1 MIFPDSVLQQRR
13 RSQLAG
19 LVTRHTAHLFDLDGR
34 FYGEEE
40 GMREKMWFAL
50 AFLQSGDPSA
60 IQKANAVIRRDLPG
74 YRQCHFTPYIC
85 CQALLHFEKL
95 LDADVVRI
103 MERYILQY
111 MPYFL
116 TEEMDFVA
124 CNDNF
129 PCMSTALCLF
139 AGQRF
144 GNPAYLATARKRLFQ
159 LRDMLIRRGFTAEFT
174 SPTYT
179 PIQAAV
185 LAEIVQYAHDE
196 ELAQLALQGEQRV
209 LADLLLH
216 LHWETAQPAGPYSRA
231 YPIDYAAST
240 HHARFLYYMLYG
252 DALTVN
258 PVDVLFSQEHPD
270 TPPDSLVLH
279 HNFNFLRISFF
290 WQALSTYH
298 CPPWLMETAR
308 NRTYPAIVAGACE
321 SMACEETL
329 CAGPNPGAERPEN
342 PTRVNF
348 LYSYLERDYALG
360 SCQTLFHSGSQ
371 TSSLQGVFRRPAE
384 GFSDPQAQ
392 VGSFFLSYSLNNL
405 SPGDFASGTGQV
417 NDYGLRV
424 CLQNRNTALAAY
436 TPRIGLNR
444 EVSSLKLTVGIPI
457 LGPLPDELRLG
468 DVTLKAEDY
477 ASEEGMTS
485 PLPLPVSIRSGDVFL
500 RFHPLTV
507 TDCGRPWAMELRL
520 RRRLLEITYLNYQ
533 GEPRDF
539 SSSELAGILNGVACE
554 VRSRREAGS
563 FDSFCQSL
571 SQKTQVEDWLFMEGK
586 GVKIRQLRYQ
596 NGRTCLEML
605 YAPKTQ
611 SVRYQMVD
619 GVLQPQPKLYATGAD
634 LSQLPLMEPQPSL
647 AQLAGL

>member
-1 MIFPDSVLQQRR
+1 MVCSGFPSKRR
-13 RSQLAG
+13 
-19 LVTRHTAHLFDLDGR
+19 TRPPSKRPTPS
-34 FYGEEE
+34 
-40 GMREKMWFAL
+40 
-50 AFLQSGDPSA
+50 SGGISPA
-60 IQKANAVIRRDLPG
+60 TPG
-74 YRQCHFTPYIC
+74 ATSPPYIC
-85 CQALLHFEKL
+85 CQTLLHFEKL

-129 PCMSTALCLF
+129 PCMSTACVCCR
-139 AGQRF
+139 QRF

-185 LAEIVQYAHDE
+185 LAEIVQYAQDE

-258 PVDVLFSQEHPD
+258 PVDAPLFPGASRHAA
-270 TPPDSLVLH
+270 DSLVLH

-308 NRTYPAIVAGACE
+308 NRTYPAIVAGTCE

-329 CAGPNPGAERPEN
+329 CAGPQSRSGAAGESHPGQLPVQLSGAGLRSGQLPDPLPLRQPDQQPPGRLPPAGRGLLRSPGPGGE
-342 PTRVNF
+342 
-348 LYSYLERDYALG
+348 
-360 SCQTLFHSGSQ
+360 LF
-371 TSSLQGVFRRPAE
+371 
-384 GFSDPQAQ
+384 PQL
-392 VGSFFLSYSLNNL
+392 LSHNL
-405 SPGDFASGTGQV
+405 SPGDFVDEPVRSTTTAC
-417 NDYGLRV
+417 GLPAKPQHSAG
-424 CLQNRNTALAAY
+424 CLHPPHR
-436 TPRIGLNR
+436 PEP

-457 LGPLPDELRLG
+457 LGPLPDDLRLG

-485 PLPLPVSIRSGDVFL
+485 PLPLPVSIRAGDVFL
-500 RFHPLTV
+500 RSIP
-507 TDCGRPWAMELRL
+507 
-520 RRRLLEITYLNYQ
+520 
-533 GEPRDF
+533 
-539 SSSELAGILNGVACE
+539 
-554 VRSRREAGS
+554 
-563 FDSFCQSL
+563 
-571 SQKTQVEDWLFMEGK
+571 
-586 GVKIRQLRYQ
+586 
-596 NGRTCLEML
+596 
-605 YAPKTQ
+605 
-611 SVRYQMVD
+611 
-619 GVLQPQPKLYATGAD
+619 
-634 LSQLPLMEPQPSL
+634 
-647 AQLAGL
+647 